1 MGRATLRK
9 SEQVYWIKAAAA
21 LINGGLCFCLNKY
34 LGLNEYI
41 TLMAGLTLYI
51 ALSEGLAVITEIE
64 RDRTLKIGIGAFIFL
79 WMIAWTLLNTL
90 SVLG

>member
-9 SEQVYWIKAAAA
+9 SEQVYWIKAGAAI
-21 LINGGLCFCLNKY
+21 INGGLCFCLNGY

-41 TLMAGLTLYI
+41 TVMAGLTLYM
-51 ALSEGLAVITEIE
+51 ALSEGLAVITKIE

-79 WMIAWTLLNTL
+79 WMIVWTLLNTL
-90 SVLG
+90 AVLG

>member
-1 MGRATLRK
+1 M
-9 SEQVYWIKAAAA
+9 
-21 LINGGLCFCLNKY
+21 CFYLNRN
-34 LGLNEYI
+34 LGIQEHI

-51 ALSEGLAVITEIE
+51 ALSEGLAVVTEIE

-90 SVLG
+90 YVLG

>member
-1 MGRATLRK
+1 M
-9 SEQVYWIKAAAA
+9 
-21 LINGGLCFCLNKY
+21 CFCLNKY

-90 SVLG
+90 YVLG

>member
-1 MGRATLRK
+1 
-9 SEQVYWIKAAAA
+9 
-21 LINGGLCFCLNKY
+21 LCFCLNKY

>member
-1 MGRATLRK
+1 M
-9 SEQVYWIKAAAA
+9 
-21 LINGGLCFCLNKY
+21 CFYLNRY
-34 LGLNEYI
+34 LGLQEHI

-51 ALSEGLAVITEIE
+51 ALSEGLAVVTEIE

-90 SVLG
+90 YVLG

>member
-1 MGRATLRK
+1 M
-9 SEQVYWIKAAAA
+9 
-21 LINGGLCFCLNKY
+21 CFCLNRY

-51 ALSEGLAVITEIE
+51 ALSEGLAVVTEIE

-90 SVLG
+90 YVLG